1 MPEKSDPAPA
11 VSTAIESPSLSA
23 PHPPR
28 WVWAALIALAALAS
42 VYRSDDN
49 DYWFHLAAGRSI
61 VEHGLPAHESW
72 CLAARGQAPWLS
84 EWLFH
89 VALYEVHRWGG
100 DLGVALWRAG
110 WTAAAMALAV
120 RVLFLLEAASWSAA
134 AIVLLVIAAAR
145 ERFQPRPEQIFIT
158 MLLLAIVLFE
168 NARQGRPDRTRWL
181 VPAQILWA
189 NLQGSWVF
197 GPAVAWVY
205 AVAAAVERF
214 FPPRAST
221 PVVSAAPAA
230 RRGIPRAVSWAALG
244 LVLWAAAAVVPMP
257 LETLARPFRFLVDLR
272 VDPLTGNIQELRPW
286 SWSHDRADPFTALLM
301 LWALALLIGGR
312 RLWKSP
318 ALTLLAS
325 GGIALGFLG
334 VRFRGLA
341 AWLAMA
347 PLAAALAPRGPRLAR
362 WALAVPALAAGVAG
376 LVWLVT
382 APQFTFGIR
391 PQLYSVPVRAAAVA
405 ESLHLEGPMF
415 NTFHHGGYLLWA
427 RGEKNPP
434 LIDGRGRGSYEFRSL
449 YARAQADPV
458 ALDSLL
464 EIWDFNY
471 LLIEPPQSNEDRLP
485 INIARHLEYG
495 LIFYDDSGLLYV
507 RWNRYPQTPLSR
519 LYRYFTPDYLAMTD
533 LSERAVADSGL
544 ARLLTA
550 ELERARAESPFHSRA
565 SLWLGLLAVGRHDG
579 PTAVRYLDEAAAIAP
594 AMPGLALRQ
603 GFAHAMI
610 DDAPGAIRAFRRAL
624 RDPGP
629 RHGARRLE
637 SLKPSR

>member
-1 MPEKSDPAPA
+1 
-11 VSTAIESPSLSA
+11 V
-23 PHPPR
+23 
-28 WVWAALIALAALAS
+28 WVALIALAALAS

-49 DYWFHLAAGRSI
+49 DYWFHIAAGRSI
-61 VEHGLPAHESW
+61 VEHGLPARETW

-120 RVLFLLEAASWSAA
+120 RVLFLLEATSWSAA
-134 AIVLLVIAAAR
+134 AIGLLVIAGAR
-145 ERFQPRPEQIFIT
+145 ERFQPRPEQIFVT

-168 NARQGRPDRTRWL
+168 SARRGRPDRTRWL

-205 AVAAAVERF
+205 AASAAVERF
-214 FPPRAST
+214 FARRAAAHAPLPAAASI
-221 PVVSAAPAA
+221 PAPASAAPAA
-230 RRGIPRAVSWAALG
+230 RPGIPRAVRWGALG
-244 LVLWAAAAVVPMP
+244 LVLWAASAVVPMP

-286 SWSHDRADPFTALLM
+286 SWAHDRADPFTALLL
-301 LWALALLIGGR
+301 LWVLSQMIGGHR
-312 RLWKSP
+312 MWKASP
-318 ALTLLAS
+318 ALTLLGL
-325 GGIALGFLG
+325 GGFVLGVLG

-341 AWLAMA
+341 AWLALA
-347 PLAAALAPRGPRLAR
+347 PLAVALAPRGPRLAR
-362 WALAVPALAAGVAG
+362 WALAVPGFAAGAAGV
-376 LVWLVT
+376 VWLVT

-405 ESLHLEGPMF
+405 ESLHLEGPML

-449 YARAQADPV
+449 YARAQSDAV

-464 EIWDFNY
+464 ETWDFNY
-471 LLIEPPQSNEDRLP
+471 IIIEPPQSSEDRLP

-495 LIFYDDSGLLYV
+495 LIFYDDSGLLYL
-507 RWNRYPQTPLSR
+507 RSNRYPQVDRSH

-533 LSERAVADSGL
+533 LSERALADSGL

-565 SLWLGLLAVGRHDG
+565 CLWLGLLAVGRMDG
-579 PTAVRYLDEAAAIAP
+579 PTAVRYLDEAAQIAP

-624 RDPGP
+624 RDPED
-629 RHGARRLE
+629 RDMARAELE
-637 SLKPSR
+637 SLKPRR

>member
-1 MPEKSDPAPA
+1 
-11 VSTAIESPSLSA
+11 V
-23 PHPPR
+23 
-28 WVWAALIALAALAS
+28 ALIALAALAS

-61 VEHGLPAHESW
+61 VQHGLPTHENW

-89 VALYEVHRWGG
+89 TALYEVHRWGG
-100 DLGVALWRAG
+100 DLGVTLWRAG

-134 AIVLLVIAAAR
+134 AIAVLVIAGAR
-145 ERFQPRPEQIFIT
+145 ERFQPRPEQIFIV
-158 MLLLAIVLFE
+158 MLLLAIALFE
-168 NARQGRPDRTRWL
+168 SARHGRPDRTRGL

-205 AVAAAVERF
+205 AAAAAAERF
-214 FPPRAST
+214 FARRSP
-221 PVVSAAPAA
+221 APAPEA
-230 RRGIPRAVSWAALG
+230 KPRVPRAVMWAVLG
-244 LVLWAAAAVVPMP
+244 LVLWAASAVVPMP

-286 SWSHDRADPFTALLM
+286 SWSNDRADPFTALLI
-301 LWALALLIGGR
+301 LWVLSLVIGGR
-312 RLWKSP
+312 RMWKASP
-318 ALTLLAS
+318 ALTLLAL
-325 GGIALGFLG
+325 GGFVLGFLG

-341 AWLAMA
+341 SWLAMA
-347 PLAAALAPRGPRLAR
+347 PLAVALAPRGPRWAR
-362 WALAVPALAAGVAG
+362 WTLAAPG
-376 LVWLVT
+376 LAAAIGGFVWLVT
-382 APQFTFGIR
+382 APQFTFGIH
-391 PQLYSVPVRAAAVA
+391 PQLYSVPVRAAALA
-405 ESLHLEGPMF
+405 ESLHLEGPML

-449 YARAQADPV
+449 YARAQGDPV

-464 EIWDFNY
+464 ETWDFNY
-471 LLIEPPQSNEDRLP
+471 ILIEPPQSSDDRLP

-495 LIFYDDSGLLYV
+495 LIFYDDAGLLYV
-507 RWNRYPQTPLSR
+507 RWNRYPGIAR
-519 LYRYFTPDYLAMTD
+519 ERAYRYFTPDYLAMTD
-533 LSERAVADSGL
+533 LSERAVADTGL
-544 ARLLTA
+544 GRLLSA
-550 ELERARAESPFHSRA
+550 ELLRAHSESPFHSRA
-565 SLWLGLLAVGRHDG
+565 SLWLGLLAVAHKDG

-624 RDPGP
+624 KDPED
-629 RHGARRLE
+629 REMARAELE
-637 SLKPSR
+637 SLKPRR